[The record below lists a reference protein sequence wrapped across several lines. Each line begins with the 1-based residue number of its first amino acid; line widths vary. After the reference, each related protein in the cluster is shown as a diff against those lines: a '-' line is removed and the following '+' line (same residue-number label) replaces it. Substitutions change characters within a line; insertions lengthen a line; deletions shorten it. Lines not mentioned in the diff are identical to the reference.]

1 MLKNY
6 LTIAWRNLLKNKLF
20 SSINIVG
27 LALGMAIALL
37 IGLWIADELQ
47 FDHYYKHH
55 DRLAQVA
62 DLAFINKDTI
72 YTNQTIQMPLGNELR
87 MNYGKDLKYVS
98 LVAGGGSHVLAAGD
112 KKVSGTAMYA
122 EKDFPE
128 MFTLEMVRGGR
139 DVLKDPST
147 CMISQSIALAIFGH
161 QDPMNKTILIDNG
174 ITLKVGGVY
183 KDLPENTT
191 FYETACIMPWE
202 NKANWWNSPD
212 PQGNWYNHNGLIR
225 QVKTTSME
233 WPPLP

>member
-20 SSINIVG
+20 SSINIIG

-47 FDHYYKHH
+47 FDHYYQHH
-55 DRLAQVA
+55 DRLAHAA
-62 DLAFINKDTI
+62 DLAFIHEDTI

-87 MNYGKDLKYVS
+87 MKYGKDLKYVS

-112 KKVSGTAMYA
+112 KKVSGKTMYA

-147 CMISQSIALAIFGH
+147 CMIS
-161 QDPMNKTILIDNG
+161 
-174 ITLKVGGVY
+174 
-183 KDLPENTT
+183 
-191 FYETACIMPWE
+191 
-202 NKANWWNSPD
+202 
-212 PQGNWYNHNGLIR
+212 
-225 QVKTTSME
+225 
-233 WPPLP
+233 